1 MSRLLLDAR
10 LRYIYHCLNNGT
22 KGNTKMQITQSHI
35 DAWIKEQTQ
44 NLVDGNDA
52 VIGHKV
58 VVDLQT
64 FWVEAE
70 NAFIEADSK
79 DDQYTF
85 LQSRLK
91 GVISESR
98 RERDLKI
105 INEVAQ
111 RMLEPFA
118 YEGALEQV
126 REEQD
131 DYNILDYQVRR
142 AEGWY

>member
-1 MSRLLLDAR
+1 
-10 LRYIYHCLNNGT
+10 
-22 KGNTKMQITQSHI
+22 MQITQSHI

-44 NLVDGNDA
+44 NLIDNQDV
-52 VIGHKV
+52 VIDHKV

-64 FWVEAE
+64 FWIEAE

-131 DYNILDYQVRR
+131 DYNILGYEVRH

>member
-1 MSRLLLDAR
+1 
-10 LRYIYHCLNNGT
+10 
-22 KGNTKMQITQSHI
+22 MQITQEHI

-44 NLVDGNDA
+44 NLIDNQDV

-118 YEGALEQV
+118 YDGALENA

-131 DYNILDYQVRR
+131 DFDILDYQVRH